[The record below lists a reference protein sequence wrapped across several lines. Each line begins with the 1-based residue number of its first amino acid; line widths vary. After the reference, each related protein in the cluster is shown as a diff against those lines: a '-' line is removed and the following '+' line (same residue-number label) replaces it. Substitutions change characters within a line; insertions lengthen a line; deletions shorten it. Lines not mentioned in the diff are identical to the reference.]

1 MTRRVCVKIVV
12 GALAMLVWGA
22 APAQA
27 QERVV
32 TGPPPEL
39 RKNLDALQLA
49 LNGTPEAYEAMA
61 KETFS
66 PAFYKGQTAAERRKV
81 FEALREQYGTL
92 TFGRVE
98 RHGPEEPL
106 IVTVKGSKAEG
117 TVYIDLDESHRV
129 AGLRTR

>member
-1 MTRRVCVKIVV
+1 MTGRVCVKIVI
-12 GALAMLVWGA
+12 GALAVLVWGA

-27 QERVV
+27 QEVV

-39 RKNLDALQLA
+39 RKNLDAFLKA
-49 LNGTPEAYEAMA
+49 VNATPEAYETMA

-98 RHGPEEPL
+98 RNGPEEPL
-106 IVTVKGSKAEG
+106 IITVKGSKAEG
-117 TVYIDLDESHRV
+117 TVYIDLDDTHRV
-129 AGLRTR
+129 AGLRTS